1 MNNNIHEERSIEISV
16 IISDWM
22 WDIPNHKILQN
33 NYNFEFLHELM
44 IFPEAIA
51 LMTKHSLQPADTL

>member
-1 MNNNIHEERSIEISV
+1 MNNNVHEVRPMEISV
-16 IISDWM
+16 IINDWM
-22 WDIPNHKILQN
+22 WDIHNHKILQN
-33 NYNFEFLHELM
+33 IYNFEFLHELM